1 MNKKLVYI
9 GFAFPHHKGTHAGY
23 HQIREYLDYDY
34 VVDCQSYFEKSQY
47 EYSKLSLFRRIYRK
61 TLGRVFGINNI
72 PWYLFRLIWL
82 GVRYNNLVFHYIYG
96 ENIFFPWIKKFMRRG
111 NLVVCTFHQPCS
123 FFQTHD
129 RWKSRIKKSDYIILV
144 GNTELDDF
152 KKMTGKDNVVY
163 IPHGIS
169 TDFYKVDANV
179 KKEKTIL
186 TVGNWLRDYEFADKV
201 YRRLLDK
208 HPDINIHIVT
218 LPQNKVFISE
228 SERVEFMSGITDE
241 ELRKEYLQSSVL
253 FLPLKRYTANNSLL
267 EAASMGCN
275 IVIAS
280 NYPDN
285 SYIPERYVT
294 IVNMV
299 LDDVVCA
306 IESSM
311 KSAHNKDL
319 SVYIDNQYSW
329 RVISLKTKCF
339 LLSL

>member
-9 GFAFPHHKGTHAGY
+9 GFAFSHHKGTHAGY
-23 HQIREYLDYDY
+23 HQIREYLNYDY
-34 VVDCQSYFEKSQY
+34 VVDCQAYFDKSQFVCSK
-47 EYSKLSLFRRIYRK
+47 YSLSRRLYRK
-61 TLGRVFGINNI
+61 VLGKVFGVSNI
-72 PWYLFRLIWL
+72 PWYLFRLLWL
-82 GVRYNNLVFHYIYG
+82 GIRYNNLVFHYIYG

-111 NLVVCTFHQPCS
+111 NVVVCTFHQPNS

-208 HPDINIHIVT
+208 HPDVNIHIVT

-228 SERVEFMSGITDE
+228 SEHIEFMSGITDE

-267 EAASMGCN
+267 EASSMGCN
-275 IVIAS
+275 IVVAS

-285 SYIPERYVT
+285 SYIPEQYLT
-294 IVNMV
+294 IVRMDLTEAV
-299 LDDVVCA
+299 DA
-306 IESSM
+306 IEKNFGRSYNM
-311 KSAHNKDL
+311 DL
-319 SVYIDNQYSW
+319 SNYIKNEYSW
-329 RVISLKTKCF
+329 QVISQKTELF
-339 LLSL
+339 LHSL

>member
-9 GFAFPHHKGTHAGY
+9 GFAFSHHKGTHAGY
-23 HQIREYLDYDY
+23 HQIREYLNYDY
-34 VVDCQSYFEKSQY
+34 VVDCQAYFDKSQFVCSK
-47 EYSKLSLFRRIYRK
+47 YSLSRRLYRK
-61 TLGRVFGINNI
+61 VLGKVFGVSNI
-72 PWYLFRLIWL
+72 PWYLFRLLWL
-82 GVRYNNLVFHYIYG
+82 GIRYNNLVFHYIYG

-111 NLVVCTFHQPCS
+111 NVVVCTFHQPYS

-208 HPDINIHIVT
+208 HPNINIHIVT
-218 LPQNKVFISE
+218 LLQNKVFISE
-228 SERVEFMSGITDE
+228 SEHIEFMSGITDE

-267 EAASMGCN
+267 EASSMGCN

-285 SYIPERYVT
+285 SYIPEQYLT
-294 IVNMV
+294 IVRMDLTEAV
-299 LDDVVCA
+299 DA
-306 IESSM
+306 IEKNFGRSYNM
-311 KSAHNKDL
+311 DL
-319 SVYIDNQYSW
+319 SNYIKNEYSW
-329 RVISLKTKCF
+329 QVISQKTELF
-339 LLSL
+339 LHSL

>member
-34 VVDCQSYFEKSQY
+34 AVDCQSYFEKSQY

-299 LDDVVCA
+299 LDDVVYA
-306 IESSM
+306 IELSM
-311 KSAHNKDL
+311 KSAYNKAL

>member
-34 VVDCQSYFEKSQY
+34 AVDCQSYFEKSQY

-299 LDDVVCA
+299 LDDVVYA

-311 KSAHNKDL
+311 KSAYNKAL